1 MPLLGTL
8 PGDTHLL
15 HFHDIRGMNHK
26 PQKLLEATFKQG
38 ILDAYE
44 KLVFSTFILVF
55 SSRKWVEDIHKILFL
70 ASSFFHVVPHLLS
83 PPCSLSFPLSC
94 FPRLWEQPHTL
105 TRAQLLNAKCG
116 AFPWAPTRWPCGKW
130 MAGFGSQFSL
140 GVTWLSS
147 GNGDTEASCG
157 DCYNSWLLHFSP
169 MLEHNAILF
178 NKSKPPSMIFPLIK
192 KLTYKLKF
200 HHHVLWEETLILV
213 IP

>member
-1 MPLLGTL
+1 MLMTNLFSQPSSWSSAVENEQKTY
-8 PGDTHLL
+8 TKFAFWL
-15 HFHDIRGMNHK
+15 HC
-26 PQKLLEATFKQG
+26 
-38 ILDAYE
+38 
-44 KLVFSTFILVF
+44 FSRVG
-55 SSRKWVEDIHKILFL
+55 
-70 ASSFFHVVPHLLS
+70 HVVPLLLS
-83 PPCSLSFPLSC
+83 PPCSLSFPLPC

-105 TRAQLLNAKCG
+105 TQAQLLNAKCG

-147 GNGDTEASCG
+147 GNGDTEANCG

-169 MLEHNAILF
+169 MLENNAILF

-192 KLTYKLKF
+192 KLIYKLKF

>member
-70 ASSFFHVVPHLLS
+70 ASSFFQSWPCCTTSAFSTLFSLFSPSLLPKALGAS
-83 PPCSLSFPLSC
+83 THP
-94 FPRLWEQPHTL
+94 
-105 TRAQLLNAKCG
+105 QLLNAKCG

-147 GNGDTEASCG
+147 ANGDTEANCG

-169 MLEHNAILF
+169 MLEYNAILF
-178 NKSKPPSMIFPLIK
+178 KKSKPPSMIFPLIK